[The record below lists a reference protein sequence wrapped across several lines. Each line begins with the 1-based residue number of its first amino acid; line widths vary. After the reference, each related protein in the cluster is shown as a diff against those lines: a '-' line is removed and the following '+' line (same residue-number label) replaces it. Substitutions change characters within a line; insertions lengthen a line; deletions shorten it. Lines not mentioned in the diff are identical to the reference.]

1 MHHYSPDPVVPPEV
15 VVADVVPDVVLADD
29 TATAF
34 DDSNC
39 DIVDAAL

>member
-1 MHHYSPDPVVPPEV
+1 MHNYSPDPVVPPEV
-15 VVADVVPDVVLADD
+15 VVADVVPDVLADD
-29 TATAF
+29 TATAL